1 MYYQVDSLREVRR
14 KLEARVKVMAEEQNL
29 PSPETLLAD
38 APLFYKTR
46 RFWRYF
52 SPKRR
57 RKTEWGE
64 VSERETIKNTKRRGK
79 QQNTLG
85 NK

>member
-1 MYYQVDSLREVRR
+1 MSSNQVDGLREVRR
-14 KLEARVKVMAEEQNL
+14 KLEVRVKAMAEEQNL
-29 PSPETLLAD
+29 PSPESLLED

-64 VSERETIKNTKRRGK
+64 VRG
-79 QQNTLG
+79 
-85 NK
+85 